1 MTQRKGEKRVYSD
14 GDQVFEE
21 GDHGD
26 EVFVIESGAVRIS
39 KSALGHD
46 VVLAILEEGDLFA
59 EMALLED
66 GRRSARATAVGK
78 LTLTAY
84 DKRLVID
91 DIQNDPKFAREL
103 LGTLSHRLT
112 KIDELVVRYVAED
125 LLAVEEALALGRYIH
140 GGPLKLN

>member
-1 MTQRKGEKRVYSD
+1 MTEERGQTRVYSD

-21 GDHGD
+21 GDRGD

-46 VVLAILEEGDLFA
+46 VTLAVLEKGDLFA
-59 EMALLED
+59 EMAFLED

-84 DKRLVID
+84 DKQRVRD
-91 DIQNDPKFAREL
+91 DIQNDPGFALEL
-103 LGTLSHRLT
+103 LRTLSRRLT
-112 KIDELVVRYVAED
+112 KIDELVVRYVTED
-125 LLAVEEALALGRYIH
+125 LLAAEHALALGRYIH
-140 GGPLKLN
+140 GGPFKPN